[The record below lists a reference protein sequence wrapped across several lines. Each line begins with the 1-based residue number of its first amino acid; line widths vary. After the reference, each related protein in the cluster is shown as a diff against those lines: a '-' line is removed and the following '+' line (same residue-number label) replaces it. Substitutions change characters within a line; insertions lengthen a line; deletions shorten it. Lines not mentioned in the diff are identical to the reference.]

1 MTDSE
6 QQPWGRV
13 DETGT
18 VFVRTADGEREVGQ
32 YPDAHARGGA
42 RLLRAEVRRSR
53 GPGRPARAAR
63 ASRSTRSGCRQGR
76 RQPPRV
82 GRRAPTP
89 SATSTP
95 SPAASRRSRARPRSS
110 PSSSRPRR
118 RRALDEAIA
127 ERTRIVEQAEALAA
141 QDPAKTQWK
150 QATAELDALF
160 ASWQQHQQDGP
171 RLPKNEANEL
181 WKRFRTARSTIEQ
194 HRKAFFAELDA
205 AHRDV
210 RARKQALIERA
221 EALAPRGADAV
232 ADYRALLDEW
242 KQAGRAGK
250 KLDDALW
257 AKFKAAGDVLFQA
270 KAEVDAQEDEA
281 YRANLTEKLALLDEA
296 EKLLTVTDPKQ
307 ARTALNRIQRS
318 WDEIGR
324 VPRDQ
329 VRPVEDRLRK
339 VETHVRSLED
349 ERWQR
354 EDPEKKA
361 RSEGMLGQLQD
372 AIAKL
377 EAELAAAEAAG
388 DERADRVGT
397 RGARRAS
404 GVAEGRRRL
413 TGRHQR
419 GRAAHS
425 TARPAV
431 GVRSPQDD
439 RHALRGAARCR
450 THDLMARLPA
460 VLGTDRPP
468 ARRTLRRTTRRRALR
483 DRPRLGAGRRARPP
497 GVPGDGRRP
506 ARAPRRSSSS
516 GCRRRGCTV
525 RSTLPRRSR
534 SSACRSTPGSP

>member
-18 VFVRTADGEREVGQ
+18 VFVRTSDGEREVGQ
-32 YPDAHARGGA
+32 YPDATPEEALAYFERKYADLAGQVG
-42 RLLRAEVRRSR
+42 LLEQRVRR
-53 GPGRPARAAR
+53 GA
-63 ASRSTRSGCRQGR
+63 
-76 RQPPRV
+76 
-82 GRRAPTP
+82 
-89 SATSTP
+89 
-95 SPAASRRSRARPRSS
+95 PAADVSKAVASLRDSVAGANAVGDLESLSRRLE
-110 PSSSRPRR
+110 
-118 RRALDEAIA
+118 ALSGTTKELTEQQQAEAKAALADAIA

-160 ASWQQHQQDGP
+160 ASWQQHQQEGP

-210 RARKQALIERA
+210 RARKQQLIERA

-232 ADYRALLDEW
+232 GDYRALLDEW

-250 KLDDALW
+250 KVDDALW

-270 KAEVDAQEDEA
+270 KAEIDAQEDEA
-281 YRANLTEKLALLDEA
+281 YRANLTEKLALLEEA
-296 EKLLTVTDPKQ
+296 EKLLTETDPKQ

-318 WDEIGR
+318 WDDIGR

-361 RSEGMLGQLQD
+361 RSEGMVGQLQD

-377 EAELAAAEAAG
+377 EAELAAAEASG
-388 DERADRVGT
+388 DQRAAAEAREALD
-397 RGARRAS
+397 ARRS
-404 GVAEGRRRL
+404 WL
-413 TGRHQR
+413 K
-419 GRAAHS
+419 
-425 TARPAV
+425 AV
-431 GVRSPQDD
+431 G
-439 RHALRGAARCR
+439 G
-450 THDLMARLPA
+450 
-460 VLGTDRPP
+460 
-468 ARRTLRRTTRRRALR
+468 
-483 DRPRLGAGRRARPP
+483 
-497 GVPGDGRRP
+497 
-506 ARAPRRSSSS
+506 
-516 GCRRRGCTV
+516 
-525 RSTLPRRSR
+525 
-534 SSACRSTPGSP
+534 